1 MMEQLTLVGNA
12 LVAVA
17 YVVSVALVVR
27 TRQVRTD
34 RVAAA
39 AALFFAAGGAWYGVQ
54 VLLSWQAAVGA
65 VSTIGLPA
73 ASPLWKGSLAVW
85 DVFTAGV
92 GVWYWTVRD
101 RYPVFGLGARAQV
114 VVGQPEAVAEHDTST
129 ATLRHAEQA
138 RDEAMQSAVRA
149 RREALAQSQVN
160 EQLMATMGYEIRT
173 PMSGVIGLATLLLT
187 TELDPVQRR
196 YAAGL
201 HTAGND
207 LLGVL
212 NAILDPSVEAD
223 PAAAVDATLLAAT
236 ALPAPAGA
244 DPASAT
250 RSPSPSPKRV
260 LVVEDNEINQMVA
273 VGMLTGLGYQPD
285 VANDGIEAVDMAAA
299 HEYDAVLMDCR
310 MPRMDGFDATVELR
324 RHEGTGRHT
333 PIIALTANALVGD
346 RARCLDAGMDDCLAK
361 PVNSA
366 DLDAT
371 LARWIEDAA
380 LNEVHARRSS

>member
-1 MMEQLTLVGNA
+1 MHVGGGPAPFRPREIPPKPSTKNPAICDEGSDLSGMMEQLSLVGNA

-114 VVGQPEAVAEHDTST
+114 VVGQPEAAAEHDTST

-187 TELDPVQRR
+187 TDLDPVQRR

-212 NAILDPSVEAD
+212 NAILDPSVPVSEPQAGAGGGGQRNQPD
-223 PAAAVDATLLAAT
+223 GRRRHAHRTG
-236 ALPAPAGA
+236 LPAGRGQRRDRSGRHGGSARVRRGA
-244 DPASAT
+244 H
-250 RSPSPSPKRV
+250 
-260 LVVEDNEINQMVA
+260 
-273 VGMLTGLGYQPD
+273 GLPD
-285 VANDGIEAVDMAAA
+285 APDG
-299 HEYDAVLMDCR
+299 R
-310 MPRMDGFDATVELR
+310 LR
-324 RHEGTGRHT
+324 RDRR
-333 PIIALTANALVGD
+333 TA
-346 RARCLDAGMDDCLAK
+346 
-361 PVNSA
+361 P
-366 DLDAT
+366 
-371 LARWIEDAA
+371 
-380 LNEVHARRSS
+380 ARRNWPAHTDHRADRQRTRG